1 MGAAKM
7 NIRWQ
12 AGDGAETEPSNH
24 PIHPTLPTLQPI
36 RPIQRPTEDE
46 METGHWIMTD
56 WFSGGSNSVGKTLD
70 PWIIWKGMAQDSV
83 AITVQTEGTSSKTHD
98 NKYRKA

>member
-1 MGAAKM
+1 
-7 NIRWQ
+7 
-12 AGDGAETEPSNH
+12 
-24 PIHPTLPTLQPI
+24 
-36 RPIQRPTEDE
+36 
-46 METGHWIMTD
+46 MTD

-83 AITVQTEGTSSKTHD
+83 AITVQTEGTSSKAHD